1 MNNNQFYIFSFYK
14 FVKVRNKSIIKTKIE
29 SFLSDKIVRGTILLA
44 DEGINASIS
53 GSLKDL
59 DIIVRY
65 IEELINVNQL
75 DIKKNQ
81 TNFLPFN
88 RMKVRL
94 KNEIVSLGLG
104 AIDIDRFTGKFIEP
118 SEWDSILKDKN
129 AKILDV
135 RNIFETKIGNFEN
148 SIDLF
153 TKSFREF
160 LEKFTKLQLN
170 KNEKI
175 AMYCTGGIRC
185 EKASAFLSMKG
196 YRNIVQLKGGII
208 NYLQH
213 KKGKD
218 ENSLWNGECFVF
230 DDRVAINNE
239 LNKGNYYQCYGC
251 RSPITEK
258 DMLSTN
264 YLKGAYC
271 PFCYDKK
278 SKEKIENS
286 LVRQKQINTAQQN
299 NLSNPFIKIGK
310 YH

>member
-59 DIIVRY
+59 DIIIRY
-65 IEELINVNQL
+65 IEELINVNEL

-104 AIDIDRFTGKFIEP
+104 TIDIDRFTGKFIEP
-118 SEWDSILKDKN
+118 SEWDNILKDKN
-129 AKILDV
+129 AIILDV
-135 RNIFETKIGNFEN
+135 RNIFEIEIGNFLN
-148 SIDLF
+148 AKNPQ

-160 LEKFTKLQLN
+160 PLQIEKLNLN
-170 KNEKI
+170 KNDQI

-185 EKASAFLSMKG
+185 EKASSYLKMKG
-196 YRNIVQLKGGII
+196 FKNVSQLNGGII
-208 NYLQH
+208 KYLEY
-213 KKGKD
+213 KT
-218 ENSLWNGECFVF
+218 
-230 DDRVAINNE
+230 
-239 LNKGNYYQCYGC
+239 LN
-251 RSPITEK
+251 
-258 DMLSTN
+258 L
-264 YLKGAYC
+264 
-271 PFCYDKK
+271 
-278 SKEKIENS
+278 
-286 LVRQKQINTAQQN
+286 QI
-299 NLSNPFIKIGK
+299 F
-310 YH
+310 